1 MNTELTK
8 ITGINEIQ
16 GWILYDGECPICRRW
31 VARLEDMFTK
41 RGFDFAPLQA
51 PWVRECL
58 GPDVVG
64 TLTEM
69 RVFTL
74 DGRLFGGADAVLF
87 LVGRIW
93 WAWPVCLL
101 KWVPGGRRLLQLG
114 YRWIAARRYCLGTVC
129 DRSRVPVGL
138 RPDPS
143 SPRRS
148 N

>member
-1 MNTELTK
+1 ML
-8 ITGINEIQ
+8 
-16 GWILYDGECPICRRW
+16 
-31 VARLEDMFTK
+31 TK

-87 LVGRIW
+87 LARRIW
-93 WAWPVCLL
+93 WACPLGWAGGL
-101 KWVPGGRRLLQLG
+101 PGVRALFRYL
-114 YRWIAARRYCLGTVC
+114 YRWLAKRRYCLSGTCRNV
-129 DRSRVPVGL
+129 RHTHSTQPHFL
-138 RPDPS
+138 T
-143 SPRRS
+143 
-148 N
+148 